1 MDVAISDDVTVIS
14 VSILFDALAGFAVV
28 LILIFMISRFLTTP
42 LAWMEK
48 VADQVVNNA
57 GAGLGDGLDP
67 NSSPELAC
75 SPNVN
80 TKTEVSELVEEFKI
94 MITGF
99 GGSGAAKLHKHE
111 VHEVPNPCS
120 FSHEQKMRLGYAQD
134 NFPPS
139 APAVGK
145 VDGGDGGVVTVS
157 AFAVPSAVVQGD
169 IEMAIIDQA
178 STTNANNGFLNKGR
192 NAMVATVETTTG
204 RARKSKAKRETSIF
218 VSPLFRYIVLLI
230 VAPLIATLVHIS
242 TATTLRLHSDI
253 PLWLHDV
260 EEAR

>member
-1 MDVAISDDVTVIS
+1 
-14 VSILFDALAGFAVV
+14 
-28 LILIFMISRFLTTP
+28 
-42 LAWMEK
+42 
-48 VADQVVNNA
+48 
-57 GAGLGDGLDP
+57 
-67 NSSPELAC
+67 
-75 SPNVN
+75 
-80 TKTEVSELVEEFKI
+80 
-94 MITGF
+94 
-99 GGSGAAKLHKHE
+99 
-111 VHEVPNPCS
+111 
-120 FSHEQKMRLGYAQD
+120 MRLGYGQD

-230 VAPLIATLVHIS
+230 VVPLIATLVLIS
-242 TATTLRLHSDI
+242 TTTTSRLQDDL

-260 EEAR
+260 EEASIALERSSIETTARLRGMFARETIAKPIRDLWLYQRVASWLFFWWYREERQLHGGLDGHRGVQVGDSDDVPIHTGRAVRLQLV